1 MTAKN
6 PDFTDCDLLVI
17 GRGMAGMAAALFA
30 ANRGLSTVQ
39 VGMTGGL
46 LFASGLLDLLGVY
59 PLDEK
64 KQWEDPWAGIDLL
77 IQDLPNHPYAR
88 LKREEIQGAFH
99 EVLSF
104 LEEHGLPYGCQD
116 TRNSQVMTPAGTL
129 KYTYS
134 LPKTMWNGVQALK
147 EKRPCLLVDFTG
159 LHDFSA
165 RQIVAT
171 MKGQWPQLR
180 SVRLSFPSPS
190 QAKDLV
196 TGEMTAQALELLK
209 NREKLFKDLQPH
221 LKDAQ
226 ALGLPAIFGIR
237 HSHEIVREFGEKI
250 GIPVFEIPTLPLS
263 IPGLRLNDTFSRGL
277 SAQGVQSFPQYLVL
291 EVGQTSGGDFQL
303 TIGKNLSKHTIRS
316 KAIILAS
323 GRFLGRGLKADRKR
337 VFETIFDLPLSQ
349 ATGRNEWHRSD
360 FLDPKGH
367 PVNRAGVEIN
377 NNFQPVDRTGR
388 PVFQNLFAAGS
399 ILAHQDW
406 VRMKCGSGLAIAT
419 AFGAVNAFL
428 GSH

>member
-46 LFASGLLDLLGVY
+46 IFASGLLDLLGVY
-59 PLDEK
+59 PLDDK
-64 KQWEDPWAGIDLL
+64 KQWDDPWAGIDLL
-77 IQDLPNHPYAR
+77 IQDVPDHPYAR
-88 LKREEIQGAFH
+88 LKREEIQGPLH

-104 LEEHGLPYGCQD
+104 LEEHGLPYGWQD
-116 TRNSQVMTPAGTL
+116 ARNSQVMTPAGTL
-129 KYTYS
+129 KYTYG

-147 EKRPCLLVDFTG
+147 GKPPCLLVDFTG

-171 MKGQWPQLR
+171 MQAEWPQLR
-180 SVRLSFPSPS
+180 SARISFPSPS
-190 QAKDLV
+190 QVKDLV
-196 TGEMTAQALELLK
+196 TGEVTAQALELSK
-209 NREKLFKDLQPH
+209 NRQKLVKDLQPH

-237 HSHEIVREFGEKI
+237 HSHEIVSELGEKI

-263 IPGLRLNDTFSRGL
+263 VPGLRLHDTFTRGL
-277 SAQGVQSFPQYLVL
+277 LAKGVRIFSQYRIL
-291 EVGQTSGGDFQL
+291 EVEQSSSGEFL
-303 TIGKNLSKHTIRS
+303 VRIGKNTSKQTIRTRVV
-316 KAIILAS
+316 ILAS
-323 GRFLGRGLKADRKR
+323 GRFLGGGLKADRKR
-337 VFETIFDLPLSQ
+337 VFETIFDLPLYQ
-349 ATGRNEWHRSD
+349 PAQRNEWHCQD

-367 PVNRAGVEIN
+367 RIHRAGVEIDN
-377 NNFQPVDRTGR
+377 AFRPVNAAGQPVY
-388 PVFQNLFAAGS
+388 QNLFAAGS

-406 VRMKCGSGLAIAT
+406 IRMKCGSGLAIGT
-419 AFGAVNAFL
+419 AYAAVNAFF
-428 GSH
+428 GA